1 MLAQLG
7 GYFRWPDLLER
18 LAANGIDD
26 LDAAFAGGRDDAFA
40 GDPDDLFGVG
50 KADIPCGGEDLQGTC
65 LDAQD
70 FFISKLMASGSPS
83 LMRPGPPL
91 TVGIL

>member
-1 MLAQLG
+1 MLAQPG
-7 GYFRWPDLLER
+7 GYGRWPGLLER
-18 LAANGIDD
+18 QAANGVDD

-50 KADIPCGGEDLQGTC
+50 KADTPGGGEDLQGTC

-70 FFISKLMASGSPS
+70 FRLFVMKRGSGRVTR
-83 LMRPGPPL
+83 L
-91 TVGIL
+91 VA